1 MAFVSDM
8 LILVERSF
16 KECFEALLSLSTVV
30 PTLNFAISS
39 WKYLPLGTPFRSF
52 CQNSED
58 SIDILNNY
66 KLCKVK
72 NHIILHYTANL
83 FTKVI
88 TCFFVIFHKWWKILK
103 KIFTCY
109 GYFGYIFFA
118 ISFNWQLFHVEI
130 VDLFLWKDGCRTFT
144 VQQSAT
150 LNNTLNMFIWCSI
163 TVQFFC
169 HHHLI

>member
-39 WKYLPLGTPFRSF
+39 WKYLQLGVLFRMF
-52 CQNSED
+52 FQNSED
-58 SIDILNNY
+58 SNDMLKQLQIAG
-66 KLCKVK
+66 CKK
-72 NHIILHYTANL
+72 IIWIITLQRQP
-83 FTKVI
+83 FPKVI

-109 GYFGYIFFA
+109 SYFGYIFFVL
-118 ISFNWQLFHVEI
+118 SFDWHLFHVEI
-130 VDLFLWKDGCRTFT
+130 VDLFLWKDECRMFT
-144 VQQSAT
+144 VQQSTTPSYAEYVDI
-150 LNNTLNMFIWCSI
+150 L
-163 TVQFFC
+163 
-169 HHHLI
+169 